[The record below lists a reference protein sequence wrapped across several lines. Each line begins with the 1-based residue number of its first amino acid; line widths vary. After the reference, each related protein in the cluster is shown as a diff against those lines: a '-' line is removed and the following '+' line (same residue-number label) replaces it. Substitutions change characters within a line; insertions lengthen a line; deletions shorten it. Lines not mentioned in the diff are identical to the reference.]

1 MYQRR
6 HAIQIKKDRYIVKY
20 MIIYNQK
27 HRYLN
32 KDVSHIY
39 FCIIKIHNH
48 WHHYAF
54 DFGLIISILIHQCG
68 TGVNL
73 PKLSTEA
80 RSFLSACS
88 WGKVLSIP
96 WITVALLMCGTHTH
110 SLTVPGRPP
119 AAQRE
124 GTCTAAVWSWPAS
137 SWPRPAPFL
146 SAASPPEQRW
156 SATRGNSSC
165 NHLWPVCSFSI
176 ARIQTVRSNK

>member
-1 MYQRR
+1 
-6 HAIQIKKDRYIVKY
+6 

-73 PKLSTEA
+73 PNV
-80 RSFLSACS
+80 SFLLKHEASSLHVAGGRS
-88 WGKVLSIP
+88 WAFHGSLLHY
-96 WITVALLMCGTHTH
+96 WCVAHTHTH

-146 SAASPPEQRW
+146 SAASLPEQRW

-165 NHLWPVCSFSI
+165 SHLQPVCRFSTV
-176 ARIQTVRSNK
+176 RIQTVRSNK